1 MLFPTRLIRDDF
13 QARGHVRQINLPTII
28 ETDADTPQATARL
41 SINVYHRPRLTP
53 RVSDTLPYQ
62 ERR

>member
-1 MLFPTRLIRDDF
+1 MLFPMCLIRDDF
-13 QARGHVRQINLPTII
+13 QARGHVRQVILPTII
-28 ETDADTPQATARL
+28 ETHADTPQATPRL

-62 ERR
+62 QLR